1 MFLLHII
8 FITASDPHFPVAA
21 AFKYFIKLSVGGGS
35 TISDDLKGGE
45 HMTPEHWKLKLL
57 EYGIFIFIF
66 IYLFIFYFHPILFF
80 LPLSL
85 VSRNA

>member
-1 MFLLHII
+1 
-8 FITASDPHFPVAA
+8 
-21 AFKYFIKLSVGGGS
+21 
-35 TISDDLKGGE
+35 
-45 HMTPEHWKLKLL
+45 MTPEHWKLKLL

-66 IYLFIFYFHPILFF
+66 IFYFHPILIF

>member
-57 EYGIFIFIF
+57 EYGIFI
-66 IYLFIFYFHPILFF
+66 LFYFHPILIF

>member
-8 FITASDPHFPVAA
+8 FITASDPHFTVAA
-21 AFKYFIKLSVGGGS
+21 AFKYFIKLSVGGGGGS

-57 EYGIFIFIF
+57 EYGIFIF
-66 IYLFIFYFHPILFF
+66 YFHPILIF